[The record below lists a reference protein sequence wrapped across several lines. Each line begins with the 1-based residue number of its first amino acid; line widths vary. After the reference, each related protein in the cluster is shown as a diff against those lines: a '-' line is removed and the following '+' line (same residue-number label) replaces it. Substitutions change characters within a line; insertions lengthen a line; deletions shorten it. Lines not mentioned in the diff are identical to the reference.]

1 MATNLVAEFE
11 DRTIEIMPDAAL
23 RDDLRKP
30 EKITSPGGRVSIA
43 AARDVKD
50 HADRFWAI
58 ALAIRASLKQAAP
71 FGFDAV
77 SAGARLGDE
86 DGLDRTAAR
95 DRNLGRKAVSA

>member
-1 MATNLVAEFE
+1 M
-11 DRTIEIMPDAAL
+11 DAGL

-58 ALAIRASLKQAAP
+58 ALAIRATQAAN
-71 FGFDAV
+71 V
-77 SAGARLGDE
+77 
-86 DGLDRTAAR
+86 AASIT
-95 DRNLGRKAVSA
+95 LI